1 MRLSSGLGSDCCGLS
16 SDFLALKLCG
26 IQVETKFMSEVDD
39 SKISMGKAMHAR
51 YGCSP
56 QVHGDIT
63 LRNPKDMDQ
72 VDLFVSGAPCPA
84 YSTAGLKKGIKD
96 LRGCVILHSLKY
108 IVLRRPAVACLENVK
123 GMTHK
128 SHKQVLDKIIEVLKS
143 CNYKVTAAI
152 LNTADHGIP
161 QNRERLYLVAV
172 HRSKLDKTRGHFK
185 FPSPVTMPKL
195 KRFLVHKCQ
204 QASELSERERGMVKA
219 LRQKIGI
226 ARPEKLEDEVV
237 MDIGATMQFANVM
250 NGVSPCL
257 TKTKLNCQR

>member
-1 MRLSSGLGSDCCGLS
+1 
-16 SDFLALKLCG
+16 
-26 IQVETKFMSEVDD
+26 
-39 SKISMGKAMHAR
+39 
-51 YGCSP
+51 
-56 QVHGDIT
+56 
-63 LRNPKDMDQ
+63 
-72 VDLFVSGAPCPA
+72 
-84 YSTAGLKKGIKD
+84 
-96 LRGCVILHSLKY
+96 
-108 IVLRRPAVACLENVK
+108 
-123 GMTHK
+123 MTHK
-128 SHKQVLDKIIEVLKS
+128 GHKQVLDKIIEVLKS

-204 QASELSERERGMVKA
+204 QASELSERERG
-219 LRQKIGI
+219 I